1 MNVLRVVRHGQLH
14 ERQERLRTGKPFAYS
29 SDGRRDPFRSLYAT
43 MDEVKGPRPKGVAG
57 LLVTELDLTGIVKDP
72 NGGDVALVIGS
83 DTKGYF
89 LRVGDVVYDGTLIG
103 IDSGIGT
110 VTFRQK
116 INDPRRIKPYQD
128 IVKTLDQLEDEERT
142 R

>member
-1 MNVLRVVRHGQLH
+1 MEAAWATVERILRQQQDLLTGR
-14 ERQERLRTGKPFAYS
+14 RFSYDPQE
-29 SDGRRDPFRSLYAT
+29 RRDPFLSLT
-43 MDEVKGPRPKGVAG
+43 ETVRLDDGDKPRGIKGMVIS
-57 LLVTELDLTGIVKDP
+57 EINLTGIVKDGR
-72 NGGDVALVIGS
+72 GGNMALMMGS
-83 DTKGYF
+83 DNKGYF